1 MDVSSRRYPH
11 HRTPTCLEGGGI
23 SWSRPILERPKA
35 RGCVV
40 IRRSCGLNVVGVP
53 PSPMWRVVCPS
64 PRGGKR
70 ACRARSVVVGRL
82 GPYMGGRDAG
92 APAGRRLDRRGAC
105 VCRLVTRRH
114 RPHNPRSNPEPTCP
128 QTSVIASHAQVCS
141 RRRVCV
147 WPLISSTHGVMGLRI
162 AAPPFAVSTLYNAHV
177 RVLAWMG
184 RHRAVCQSWS
194 IVYQSRFIFLSLM
207 RGLAAHWRE
216 AASLVLSL
224 VNGARLLRR
233 GLRGLV

>member
-1 MDVSSRRYPH
+1 MRG
-11 HRTPTCLEGGGI
+11 L
-23 SWSRPILERPKA
+23 SWSVGSAPIWGAEMPA
-35 RGCVV
+35 
-40 IRRSCGLNVVGVP
+40 P
-53 PSPMWRVVCPS
+53 H
-64 PRGGKR
+64 
-70 ACRARSVVVGRL
+70 L
-82 GPYMGGRDAG
+82 GP
-92 APAGRRLDRRGAC
+92 PAGRRLDRRGAC

-184 RHRAVCQSWS
+184 RHRAVCS
-194 IVYQSRFIFLSLM
+194 IVFDRGSIVGLHSFIRDLGCSRQ
-207 RGLAAHWRE
+207 HRE
-216 AASLVLSL
+216 YYRWS
-224 VNGARLLRR
+224 AR
-233 GLRGLV
+233 VS